1 MSTPLLN
8 LTIEQLD
15 TAARDYAEKYDDRFK
30 KIAKNAFMEGLIY
43 AQKIDQRQHIAY

>member
-1 MSTPLLN
+1 MSTPILD
-8 LTIEQLD
+8 LTVEQLNAAAD
-15 TAARDYAEKYDDRFK
+15 TYAEQYDDRFK